1 MRRLVCLVAVCT
13 LVLPLAKA
21 QIRVD
26 PLRGGLGGA
35 AVVGPDFV
43 ATPGH
48 LEDRVGNSDGVAN
61 PGERIEIWFA
71 LENSGAAQARDVR
84 ATVETD
90 DPRVDF
96 RHVNHVDPTWDRG
109 DVNMLS
115 IPTPIASDASSGDVV
130 VVLTFVASNGGPWR
144 FVVTFPI
151 VAPSV
156 RFTRE
161 DTAIVDP
168 YPAGDG
174 DGIVEPGERVHVTLT
189 LRNKGADAA
198 PTARVAVTVLDPEA
212 TVVVGEATH
221 REWPSGETRPT
232 SFVIDVGPDFV
243 AGDLSLFF
251 HVSADVWGPWQFS
264 EVVPVEVPD
273 PDFVLRN
280 TWIYD
285 AAPGGDGD
293 GALDVAETARP
304 RVRLR
309 NIGAGAARD
318 VEVNVTVDHPGVTVG
333 RGRINHGVWRAGE
346 ARNNSALSFE
356 VATNA
361 TPGDFIATVVVTAD
375 GAGPWRF
382 DVPFTV
388 VEPDVSFVLERAWV
402 FDPEPGGNGDRRAN
416 RGERFYQRVRV
427 TNAGTDTAY
436 GVSVGVST
444 EDQDLTVAVGER
456 SYAGWPAGVRRSN
469 GEFILDV
476 APDAQPHSATLSV
489 TVTTAQGGSW
499 QFALTTPIRYA
510 SVDFDIQTAWVF
522 DPQPGGDR
530 DGEAEAGERV
540 LPRLRLRNVGSAEA
554 QNVRVELSSADAD
567 IDVRRGESSHATWP
581 AGRARNIAD
590 FVLRVDKHAAVRDV
604 ELRATIYADNGG
616 PWRLVWTL
624 PIAGPAVDFAFI
636 DAIPHKIEAGDWRS
650 TGIRLKHTG
659 SEPLT
664 DVTVTLLTADT
675 DVTVRTAEANV
686 AAWMPGETVGPL
698 WFPLHVHNLAMPHT
712 APMVITV
719 STTDGGLWPFE
730 YSITLKRTLK
740 FKLRTSAIADA
751 APGGNADGVANPGET
766 VSPTIGLYNV
776 SPARSIGV
784 VVTLSTDD
792 PDITVVDSIEEVD
805 EWRPGRT
812 LTLSGY
818 SFLIAD
824 DATAHDVSVQV
835 TVTADHGSPQE
846 YSFTF
851 PIARRQPDFV
861 LRNSWVFD
869 PEPGADHDGQATPGE
884 RVFPRARLTNIGVG
898 SGTSVRVELVIAD
911 SDITVVN
918 GVVTHDVW
926 PAGETR
932 NNNGFILDIASDASA
947 HGVSAV
953 VVVTADDGGPWQ
965 FVIAIP
971 VAEAPAAA
979 TALLANFP
987 NPFNPE
993 TWIPFDLS
1001 EDAETT
1007 VHIYDGAGRVVRR
1020 LDLGWLP
1027 AGAYRR
1033 RATAAY
1039 WDGRNAV
1046 GEAVAS
1052 GVYMY
1057 ELRAGNHREMRRMIV
1072 RK

>member
-1 MRRLVCLVAVCT
+1 
-13 LVLPLAKA
+13 
-21 QIRVD
+21 
-26 PLRGGLGGA
+26 
-35 AVVGPDFV
+35 
-43 ATPGH
+43 
-48 LEDRVGNSDGVAN
+48 
-61 PGERIEIWFA
+61 
-71 LENSGAAQARDVR
+71 
-84 ATVETD
+84 
-90 DPRVDF
+90 
-96 RHVNHVDPTWDRG
+96 
-109 DVNMLS
+109 
-115 IPTPIASDASSGDVV
+115 
-130 VVLTFVASNGGPWR
+130 
-144 FVVTFPI
+144 
-151 VAPSV
+151 
-156 RFTRE
+156 
-161 DTAIVDP
+161 
-168 YPAGDG
+168 
-174 DGIVEPGERVHVTLT
+174 
-189 LRNKGADAA
+189 
-198 PTARVAVTVLDPEA
+198 
-212 TVVVGEATH
+212 
-221 REWPSGETRPT
+221 
-232 SFVIDVGPDFV
+232 
-243 AGDLSLFF
+243 
-251 HVSADVWGPWQFS
+251 
-264 EVVPVEVPD
+264 
-273 PDFVLRN
+273 
-280 TWIYD
+280 
-285 AAPGGDGD
+285 
-293 GALDVAETARP
+293 
-304 RVRLR
+304 
-309 NIGAGAARD
+309 
-318 VEVNVTVDHPGVTVG
+318 
-333 RGRINHGVWRAGE
+333 
-346 ARNNSALSFE
+346 
-356 VATNA
+356 
-361 TPGDFIATVVVTAD
+361 
-375 GAGPWRF
+375 
-382 DVPFTV
+382 
-388 VEPDVSFVLERAWV
+388 
-402 FDPEPGGNGDRRAN
+402 
-416 RGERFYQRVRV
+416 
-427 TNAGTDTAY
+427 
-436 GVSVGVST
+436 
-444 EDQDLTVAVGER
+444 
-456 SYAGWPAGVRRSN
+456 
-469 GEFILDV
+469 
-476 APDAQPHSATLSV
+476 
-489 TVTTAQGGSW
+489 
-499 QFALTTPIRYA
+499 
-510 SVDFDIQTAWVF
+510 
-522 DPQPGGDR
+522 
-530 DGEAEAGERV
+530 
-540 LPRLRLRNVGSAEA
+540 
-554 QNVRVELSSADAD
+554 
-567 IDVRRGESSHATWP
+567 
-581 AGRARNIAD
+581 
-590 FVLRVDKHAAVRDV
+590 
-604 ELRATIYADNGG
+604 
-616 PWRLVWTL
+616 
-624 PIAGPAVDFAFI
+624 
-636 DAIPHKIEAGDWRS
+636 
-650 TGIRLKHTG
+650 
-659 SEPLT
+659 
-664 DVTVTLLTADT
+664 
-675 DVTVRTAEANV
+675 
-686 AAWMPGETVGPL
+686 
-698 WFPLHVHNLAMPHT
+698 
-712 APMVITV
+712 MVITV